1 MLESSPLGVACLM
14 SSGGGSRAAPTV
26 LLDPVG
32 NASCLSL
39 YCYCSNIL
47 HYQLGFSEFGGL
59 SARPMGSAWLWIW
72 SQQVKTRTSQR
83 LARTY
88 ISLPTKLNGTP
99 NALQGC
105 KARRAIRASP

>member
-47 HYQLGFSEFGGL
+47 HYQLSFSEL
-59 SARPMGSAWLWIW
+59 MACPLVRWEVP
-72 SQQVKTRTSQR
+72 
-83 LARTY
+83 
-88 ISLPTKLNGTP
+88 
-99 NALQGC
+99 GC
-105 KARRAIRASP
+105 GYGANR

>member
-1 MLESSPLGVACLM
+1 M

-88 ISLPTKLNGTP
+88 ISLPTKFWGVPGDRSAAWL
-99 NALQGC
+99 
-105 KARRAIRASP
+105 AIVQPHLK